1 MRASSSHRERSN
13 GTGSMSASAPSTRPL
28 RILGAEDEAV
38 IGLDLAQRLVEAGY
52 SVLGPFTH
60 RAEIEAWIA
69 HDTPDAAVL
78 DFKLLDGSCE
88 EMVRLLRDRGVP
100 IVAFTGGGDIPEDLA
115 DMVVVAK
122 PGNIDQVL
130 AALKSLTAR

>member
-1 MRASSSHRERSN
+1 
-13 GTGSMSASAPSTRPL
+13 MSVSAPSTRPL
-28 RILGAEDEAV
+28 RILIAEDEAV
-38 IGLDLAQRLVEAGY
+38 IGLDLAQRLIEAGY

-78 DFKLLDGSCE
+78 DLRLLDGTCE
-88 EMVRLLRDRGVP
+88 ETVRLLRDRGVP
-100 IVAFTGGGDIPEDLA
+100 LVAFTGGSDIPEDLA
-115 DMVVVAK
+115 DMAVVAK

-130 AALKSLTAR
+130 AALERVTAR